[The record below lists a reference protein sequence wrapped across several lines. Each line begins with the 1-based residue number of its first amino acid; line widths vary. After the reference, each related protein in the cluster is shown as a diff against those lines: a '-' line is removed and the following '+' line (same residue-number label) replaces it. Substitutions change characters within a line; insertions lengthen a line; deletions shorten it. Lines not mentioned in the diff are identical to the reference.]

1 MPHATVLRE
10 HLDRGVQ
17 LQAWGPLGGPFYGLP
32 PRVVDE
38 CASIGRRRGGR
49 SAQQVALRWITQQGV
64 PFVVHSR
71 SASHL
76 RDDLAAVDQPALS
89 DDEMATLARLAESV

>member
-1 MPHATVLRE
+1 MLR
-10 HLDRGVQ
+10 HGVQ
-17 LQAWGPLGGPFYGLP
+17 HLVAASSCRREARSASRFRGLP